1 MIALRFLS
9 PLTKESTGC
18 NLLLLPKG
26 RLVQDREAAIKVGG
40 HGRTIRLKERAGKK
54 AMPYC
59 YPPDPNTRKP
69 RFAPPP
75 NSCDTHFHV
84 FGPPEQFPFVSTHEY
99 TPPAAPLE
107 HYLKM
112 IAVIGIERAVVVQ
125 PSVHGLDNSAT
136 LDAIK
141 NSAERFRGVARIDER
156 TPKSELQRLHD
167 GGVRGVRFNLLD
179 RPRGNVKLDVLD
191 RCVEHIVEFGWSVDL
206 HIDTKNL
213 LAEEKR
219 IRAMPIS
226 VVIDHIARIKPSEG
240 LDQPAFQLLLDLIR
254 NKRVWVKVSG
264 ADKICNTQVHSYID
278 LPFVEVLPFA
288 RTVIAAA
295 PDRVIWGTDWPHSN
309 NFAPGYTPN
318 DGDLVD
324 LLAAFAPDD
333 VVRKKILVDNPVELY
348 GFE

>member
-1 MIALRFLS
+1 
-9 PLTKESTGC
+9 
-18 NLLLLPKG
+18 
-26 RLVQDREAAIKVGG
+26 
-40 HGRTIRLKERAGKK
+40 
-54 AMPYC
+54 MPYC

-69 RFAPPP
+69 RFTPPP

-84 FGPPEQFPFVSTHEY
+84 FGPPEQFPYVSTHEY

-141 NSAERFRGVARIDER
+141 NSGGRFRGVARIDDQ
-156 TPKSELQRLHD
+156 TSKSELQRLHA

-191 RCVEHIVEFGWSVDL
+191 RCVEYIVEFGWSVDL
-206 HIDTKNL
+206 HIDTKKL
-213 LAEEKR
+213 LEEEKR
-219 IRAMPIS
+219 VRSMPIP
-226 VVIDHIARIKPSEG
+226 VVIDHIARIKPPEG
-240 LDQPAFQLLLDLIR
+240 LDQPAFQLLLDLI
-254 NKRVWVKVSG
+254 KHKHVWVKVSG
-264 ADKICNTQVHSYID
+264 ADKICNTNVPSYFG
-278 LPFVEVLPFA
+278 LPFVEVIPFA
-288 RTVIAAA
+288 RAVIAAA

-309 NFAPGYTPN
+309 NFAPGHTPN

-324 LLAAFAPDD
+324 LLAAFAPDEA
-333 VVRKKILVDNPVELY
+333 VRTKILVDNPATLY
-348 GFE
+348 GFD

>member
-1 MIALRFLS
+1 
-9 PLTKESTGC
+9 
-18 NLLLLPKG
+18 
-26 RLVQDREAAIKVGG
+26 
-40 HGRTIRLKERAGKK
+40 
-54 AMPYC
+54 MPYC
-59 YPPDPNTRKP
+59 YPPDPNTRQPKC
-69 RFAPPP
+69 ALPP

-112 IAVIGIERAVVVQ
+112 LAVIGVERAVVVQ

-141 NSAERFRGVARIDER
+141 NSDGHFRGVARIDDT
-156 TPKSELQRLHD
+156 TPKGELQRLHG

-191 RCVEHIVEFGWSVDL
+191 RCVENIVELGWSVDL

-213 LAEEKR
+213 LEQERR
-219 IRAMPIS
+219 IRHMTVP
-226 VVIDHIARIKPSEG
+226 VVIDHIARIKPTAG
-240 LDQPAFQLLLDLIR
+240 LEQPAFQLLLDLI
-254 NKRVWVKVSG
+254 KLKHVWVKVSG
-264 ADKICNTQVHSYID
+264 ADKICNTPVHAYFG
-278 LPFVEVLPFA
+278 LPFVEVIPYA
-288 RTVIAAA
+288 QAMIAAA

-309 NFAPGYTPN
+309 NFAPGRTPN

-324 LLAAFAPDD
+324 LLAAFAPDEQ
-333 VVRKKILVDNPVELY
+333 VRKKILVDNPAVLY
-348 GFE
+348 GFD